1 MNPDTLSS
9 CKNVYAESR
18 QGGPALETLE
28 PRLLLS
34 GVAPEFATLPI
45 DQWFA
50 SDGALT
56 FGIDGY
62 DAEGDALTITVEPDT
77 SGLSVFMPT
86 GNRYGRLHFV
96 ESDGVTPIGDI
107 VVQIFEARA
116 GQAAE
121 RFITLA
127 TNHVD
132 PDGSLDP
139 GGVAFYTDVVV
150 HRVIPNFMIQT
161 GDAENGDGTGGSP
174 LGSFDDAFDPD
185 LSFANAGVLA
195 MANSGANTND
205 CQFYITDARSP
216 WLNQQYAIFGHVI
229 SGDDVLDTIIN
240 LPTEPGSDRPADP
253 PLLDY
258 VEIFQSDQDATVTLQ
273 TVDGWAGETQVTI
286 RLDDG
291 TSVTSETITVTA
303 LGERPEIVDPGTVLA
318 TPGETTS
325 FFVEVNDD
333 SGLPFNLQANI
344 TIVEATVEA
353 DPATG
358 QVDVSVSADFSG
370 LIQVTLEA
378 VETGYDLDPSVAS
391 IYVVAQKA
399 GDPPF
404 LGRTPAGTGGG
415 ALHTHVVGDRL
426 YMASMGAGL
435 EVYNIADLAN
445 PVLLGAHEMPDP
457 AIENEPTAARSVTV
471 VGNTAFISATF
482 AGLVSVD
489 VSDPDAM
496 ATLDVE
502 SVDSVAVTHV
512 IDGDIAYV
520 ASWMTGLTAFDISD
534 PNDLRIVGTFK
545 DFGGGY
551 GLREVIGI
559 ALKDH
564 YAFVSDAAG
573 GFVVVNV
580 SSPENMKYVT
590 AVWTGTNPW
599 GLEVRGD
606 YLYVADQSGGLL
618 VYNIARPKSPKF
630 LGQLPLNNPSQ
641 LAVAGQTAIVA
652 VAEGFAFVD
661 VSDPTNM
668 SAEYHFKAPTLT
680 GIYTGV
686 PTIVGTQIALPSY
699 AGGTVLLEGAD
710 LINRAKIHKKLTL
723 TDDAGVLVTISV
735 KGATATAH
743 TTGAGT
749 GDIQTLEITPDS
761 AKASV
766 KITTKGG
773 ETTIGD
779 IVIRGSLKSFDSKGV
794 NLGGDLTVEGT
805 ISKLRLGDVD
815 SQHTITIGPRPDG
828 DTRTAV
834 AMTFR
839 HVAET
844 SIVSETP
851 IKSITVADWLD
862 EDGTPDE
869 IQAPWVGKLTTKG
882 DRGTGAAGHFQADL
896 DLDGTGSP
904 RFTLGSAKISGDVVG
919 ALWDIT
925 GGVGKLTVGGKFQDS
940 RIQSTGPISSIAL
953 GEWLDTDAAEDAIQ
967 AAWIG
972 KLAARGN
979 KKTGSAGDFQANLE
993 LDGTGAKK
1001 ATLGSARI
1009 SGDLSEVL
1017 WEITGNMGKLTVN
1030 GTALDST
1037 IRTTGDMAGITL
1049 GAAQGSDFLAGIL
1062 EAAGRH
1068 ADGYGD
1074 FESPRTI
1081 KSVKIKG
1088 LKTPGR
1094 FFTDSNF
1101 SAASFGS
1108 VSLLNAQVDNGGTEF
1123 GVFARADGSGKEVKS
1138 VKYADTER
1146 EEKWRWSS
1154 KDSLFL
1160 TQRDLMLIC
1169 HTDHP
1174 MVTYSMTELGGGLY
1188 GLSFV
1193 VRGNDGQDASFF
1205 ADMTF
1210 EGADG
1215 GWIVQQN
1222 VFLGGDGIEVDDE
1235 TYANIFDG
1243 LGTPPYDKTADSYFL
1258 DPFGSGDVQELNK
1271 SDNFYQIKAGTGQS
1285 SLLGEAELA
1294 YIVTPGSVH
1303 YYGSIA
1309 RLGTSYPVNGIAI
1322 I

>member
-1 MNPDTLSS
+1 MNSDTLSS
-9 CKNVYAESR
+9 CKNLYAESR
-18 QGGPALETLE
+18 QGGPALEALE
-28 PRLLLS
+28 ARLLLS
-34 GVAPEFATLPI
+34 GVAPVFATLPT

-77 SGLSVFMPT
+77 SGVSVLVPT

-116 GQAAE
+116 GEAAE

-127 TNHVD
+127 TNHVN

-139 GGVAFYTDVVV
+139 GGVPFYTDVVV
-150 HRVIPNFMIQT
+150 HRVIPRFMIQM
-161 GDAENGDGTGGSP
+161 GDAENGDGSGDSP

-185 LSFANAGVLA
+185 LSFTNAGVLA

-205 CQFYITDARSP
+205 CQFFITDGRSD
-216 WLNQQYAIFGHVI
+216 WLNQKHMIFGHVI
-229 SGDDVLDTIIN
+229 SGYDVLDTIIN
-240 LPTEPGSDRPADP
+240 LPTEPGSDRPANA

-258 VEIFQSDQDATVTLQ
+258 VEIYQSDQDATVTFQ

-303 LGERPEIVDPGTVLA
+303 LGERPEIVDPGTILA

-325 FFVEVNDD
+325 FFIEVNDD
-333 SGLPFNLQANI
+333 SGLPFDLRANI
-344 TIVEATVEA
+344 TIVEATVQA
-353 DPATG
+353 DAATG

-378 VETGYDLDPSVAS
+378 VETGYDLESSMAS
-391 IYVVAQKA
+391 IYVLAQKA

-404 LGRTPAGTGGG
+404 LGRASAGTDGT

-426 YMASMGAGL
+426 YMASMSAGL

-457 AIENEPTAARSVTV
+457 AVPGEPTAARSVTV

-489 VSDPDAM
+489 VTDPEAM
-496 ATLDVE
+496 VTLDVE

-520 ASWMTGLTAFDISD
+520 ASWMTGLTAVDISD
-534 PNDLRIVGTFK
+534 PNDLRVVGTFK
-545 DFGGGY
+545 DFGGSY
-551 GLREVIGI
+551 GLRDALGV
-559 ALKDH
+559 ALKGH
-564 YAFVSDAAG
+564 YAFVSDGAG

-580 SSPENMKYVT
+580 SNPENMKYVT
-590 AVWTGTNPW
+590 AVWTGTKPW
-599 GLEVRGD
+599 GIEVCGD
-606 YLYVADQSGGLL
+606 YLYIADQGGGLM
-618 VYNIARPKSPKF
+618 VYNIARPQRPKYV
-630 LGQLPLNNPSQ
+630 GQLPLTNAWQ
-641 LAVAGQTAIVA
+641 VAVAGQMAIVA
-652 VAEGFAFVD
+652 AAEGFAFVD
-661 VSDPTNM
+661 VSDPENM
-668 SAEYHFKAPTLT
+668 SVEYDFKAPSLG
-680 GIYTGV
+680 GI
-686 PTIVGTQIALPSY
+686 PSIVGTQIALPTH
-699 AGGTVLLEGAD
+699 AAGTVLLEGAD
-710 LINRAKIHKKLTL
+710 LINRVKIYKKLTL

-743 TTGAGT
+743 TTGTGT
-749 GDIQTLEITPDS
+749 GDIETLEITPDS

-779 IVIRGSLKSFDSKGV
+779 IVIHGSVKSFDCKGV

-851 IKSITVADWLD
+851 IKSIIVADWLD

-896 DLDGTGSP
+896 VLDGTGSP
-904 RFTLGSAKISGDVVG
+904 RFTLGSTRIAGDVVG

-940 RIQSTGPISSIAL
+940 RIQSTGPISSITL
-953 GEWLDTDAAEDAIQ
+953 GEWLDTDATEDAIQ

-1017 WEITGNMGKLTVN
+1017 WEITGNMGRLTVN

-1037 IRTTGDMAGITL
+1037 IRTTGDMAGVTL
-1049 GAAQGSDFLAGIL
+1049 GAAHGSDFLAGIL
-1062 EAAGRH
+1062 EAAARRAG
-1068 ADGYGD
+1068 GYSD
-1074 FESPRTI
+1074 FESPRMI

-1088 LKTPGR
+1088 LKAPGR

-1108 VSLLNAQVDNGGTEF
+1108 VSLLNAQVDNGGTDF

-1138 VKYADTER
+1138 VKYADTESG
-1146 EEKWRWSS
+1146 EKWRWSS
-1154 KDSLFL
+1154 RDSVFL
-1160 TQRDLMLIC
+1160 TKRDLMLIC

-1174 MVTYSMTELGGGLY
+1174 MVTYSMTELGGELY
-1188 GLSFV
+1188 GLSFM
-1193 VRGNDGQDASFF
+1193 VRGNDGQTASFF

-1210 EGADG
+1210 EGVDG

-1222 VFLGGDGIEVDDE
+1222 VFLGGDGIEVDE
-1235 TYANIFDG
+1235 VTYANIFDG
-1243 LGTPPYDKTADSYFL
+1243 LGTPPYDKTRDSYFL

-1271 SDNFYQIKAGTGQS
+1271 SDNFYHIKAGTGQS
-1285 SLLGEAELA
+1285 SLLQDAELA

-1309 RLGTSYPVNGIAI
+1309 RQGTSYPVDGIAI